1 MASFLD
7 NAFVS
12 WAQFGFMRMALLA
25 AILLAPL
32 LGLLGTM
39 AVDGKM
45 AFFAD
50 SLGHTALTGIA
61 IGALLG
67 LSAPLWA
74 MLIFGVLYA
83 LLLSL
88 VKARGKAST
97 DTTISVFSSVGMA
110 LGIVLLSR
118 KGGFPRY
125 SSVLIGDLLAIE
137 MADII
142 PIAATLA
149 LTVLYWAFLYNKLLL
164 TQISGEI
171 AASRGIRVRA
181 VETSFAC
188 LLAIVVMLS
197 IRWVGVLLI
206 SAMLI
211 LPSASARNAAR
222 NVRGYH
228 LYSILIALFS
238 AVSGLFLSYAFD
250 LAPGATIVLV
260 LAACYAWTLRRR

>member
-1 MASFLD
+1 MTDFVANFFL
-7 NAFVS
+7 N
-12 WAQFGFMRMALLA
+12 WTQFEFMRTAMLA
-25 AILLAPL
+25 ALLLAPL

-74 MLIFGVLYA
+74 MLSFGVLYA

-88 VKARGKAST
+88 VKARGSAST
-97 DTTISVFSSVGMA
+97 DTTIGVFSSVGMA

-118 KGGFPRY
+118 KGGFARY
-125 SSVLIGDLLAIE
+125 SSFLIGDLLAIE

-142 PIAATLA
+142 PIAITLA
-149 LTVLYWAFLYNKLLL
+149 VTALYWALLYNKLLL
-164 TQISGEI
+164 AKVSGEI
-171 AASRGIRVRA
+171 AASRGIRVWA

-188 LLAIVVMLS
+188 LMAIVVMLS
-197 IRWVGVLLI
+197 IRWIGILLI

-211 LPSASARNAAR
+211 LPSASARNIAR
-222 NVRGYH
+222 NVRRYH
-228 LYSILIALFS
+228 LFSVLIALFS
-238 AVSGLFLSYAFD
+238 AVSGLLLSYAFD

-260 LAACYAWTLRRR
+260 LAVCYAWTLVRR